1 MKLNVM
7 LRSGYMRKIYTGIDI
22 ASDGIKIVV
31 SELFN
36 NKFHVLASTSVPDV
50 GIKKGL
56 IVNREKTVE
65 ALHSAIKNIES
76 TIGLRIEEAVVTI
89 PTNDRKLSVVSGT
102 TKIMSDEVT
111 GENINSDEIIIDNN
125 ESTYLEYRQS

>member
-1 MKLNVM
+1 
-7 LRSGYMRKIYTGIDI
+7 MRKIYTGIDI

-36 NKFHVLASTSVPDV
+36 NKFHVLASTSVSDA

-65 ALHSAIKNIES
+65 ALDNAVKNIEA
-76 TIGLRIEEAVVTI
+76 TIGIRIEEAVVTI

-102 TKIMSDEVT
+102 T
-111 GENINSDEIIIDNN
+111 
-125 ESTYLEYRQS
+125 